1 MATFGNETRLGILY
15 IVGTPIGNL
24 EDLSPRAARVLG
36 QAGLVAAEDTRVTRR
51 LLNHL
56 GLRPKLTSFHQ
67 HNFQQKLGMLL
78 RALDEGDVAVVT
90 DAGMPGVS
98 DPGAELVARAASTGF
113 AVESV
118 PGPSAVTTALAV
130 SGLPGD
136 AFEFLGFLPRRRK
149 DRQARLGECV
159 SAKYTLV
166 LFEAPHRV
174 RATLEDLQQVFADRP
189 LAVCR
194 ELTKMHEEV
203 FRGTAAQA
211 LEHFAAPRGEFVLVI
226 SGAGENNQE
235 IPSKELDSEIKKFLL
250 GLKASGVRAKDAVA
264 QASVAYG
271 LPKNRV
277 YGFWVEA
284 SRD

>member
-1 MATFGNETRLGILY
+1 MGTLY

-24 EDLSPRAARVLG
+24 EDLSPRAARILG
-36 QAGLVAAEDTRVTRR
+36 QVGLVAAEDTRVTRR

-56 GLRPKLTSFHQ
+56 GVRPRLTSFHR
-67 HNFQQKLGMLL
+67 HNYQEKLDLLL
-78 RALDEGDVAVVT
+78 RALGEGDVALVT

-98 DPGAELVARAASTGF
+98 DPGGELVARAALEGF

-149 DRQARLGECV
+149 DRQVRLRE
-159 SAKYTLV
+159 SILSNTTLV

-174 RATLEDLQQVFADRP
+174 RATLVDLDKVFGTRTM
-189 LAVCR
+189 AVCR
-194 ELTKMHEEV
+194 ELTKMYEEV

-211 LEHFAAPRGEFVLVI
+211 LEHFTAPRGEFVIVVA
-226 SGAGENNQE
+226 GASKGSNPNQDTDPEQLHGEIQG
-235 IPSKELDSEIKKFLL
+235 FLL
-250 GLKASGVRAKDAVA
+250 ELRNSGVRAKDAVA
-264 QASVAYG
+264 QAAAAYG

-277 YGFWVEA
+277 YELWVKSGQA
-284 SRD
+284 GRAKS